1 LSRRSRGVKRDCGV
15 FYGEEFGGVLVLA
28 TLDEIKALLQGNL
41 DLWGRFVRSLGS
53 STVALFGIYY
63 VKGEERLKFAGT
75 GTLVVAGNYYGILT
89 AAHVW
94 EVLEAT
100 AKVAITMTD
109 KINHRYAIDVK
120 SINAIALERSAT
132 EWDEHGPD
140 LAFLHIPNEF
150 VGEIEAC
157 HVFEDL
163 ERPPQKLGV
172 DAFEYWMVMG
182 TPAELGIF
190 TDIHASVEI
199 NGCNVDPRYVPGTP
213 DFYDFELDVHG
224 HGIPKSY
231 GGFSGGGLW
240 RLLVFSSP
248 LTGKVDW
255 AYRLKGVMF
264 WEFEPVNNRRVIR
277 CHGHETI
284 ALLLKVVREKER
296 EH

>member
-1 LSRRSRGVKRDCGV
+1 M
-15 FYGEEFGGVLVLA
+15 A
-28 TLDEIKALLQGNL
+28 TLDEIKALLQADL
-41 DLWGRFVRSLGS
+41 DLWDRIVRSLGS

-75 GTLVVAGNYYGILT
+75 GTLAVAGNYYGILT

-109 KINHRYAIDVK
+109 KINHRYGIDVK
-120 SINAIALERSAT
+120 SIKATVLEGSAT
-132 EWDEHGPD
+132 EWGKHGPD
-140 LAFLHIPNEF
+140 IAFLRIPNEF

-163 ERPPQKLGV
+163 EKPPKKLCV
-172 DAFEYWMVMG
+172 DAFEYWMAMG
-182 TPAELGIF
+182 TPGEFGTF
-190 TDIHASVEI
+190 SDTHASVEI
-199 NGCNVDPRYVPGTP
+199 NGSVVDPQYLSGSP
-213 DFYDFELDVHG
+213 DYYDFQLDANG
-224 HGIPKSY
+224 PGIPKSY

-240 RLLVFSSP
+240 RLLIFSSP
-248 LTGKVDW
+248 TTGKVDW

-277 CHGHETI
+277 CQGYETI
-284 ALLLKVVREKER
+284 ASLLKLVPA
-296 EH
+296 